1 MCYASSSHFSIP
13 KLGMCWLKKKRI
25 YFFLLSF
32 LVNGES
38 ESYSFVICVLCK
50 SSKYV
55 QERRETNQ
63 GNGKS
68 MLLFLV
74 KKRDNKNRRKR

>member
-1 MCYASSSHFSIP
+1 MLAEE
-13 KLGMCWLKKKRI
+13 KKEF

-38 ESYSFVICVLCK
+38 ESYSFVIFVLRK

-74 KKRDNKNRRKR
+74 KKRDTKNRRKR